1 MLKAIK
7 RFWWL
12 ALLAFGL
19 RTAWGFSNGG
29 PIGNAGDAW
38 QTPVIDYGVGGDIMA
53 PKNIGE
59 EYRRNTPVMYY
70 GYDANFLDYFGTN
83 GMAAV
88 DGAFTIMNNLSNVD
102 AYSPSLSEFPQDSQD
117 YNLTAQALELTDLK
131 SSVLGLLMEQ
141 MGLDEPERYTWTLRE
156 RIAPPGCPLTTEYVV
171 TMRNFDTTTLPSE
184 GIEYSPYVNGTLYTY
199 EIFEF
204 CAGVPTAG
212 TIPLNVDPYANIYTS
227 VASLVLDSG
236 YFYSGLTRDDVMG
249 LRYLFQT
256 NNINYESPTPGS
268 DILTTNLGGEFVLS
282 NLDLSALSASAL
294 TNNPAALAALFPNLI
309 ITGVTTNF
317 TEVCTPNIVF
327 VLQNLYGAP
336 AGSPPEYVAV
346 TNGYNCSYQ
355 PVYTYGFGNVITN
368 TFSKNTH
375 AHLVTISIGTQ
386 TGAPV
391 GSPLVTNT
399 VSQSMTLTNEAS
411 GDYFII
417 PPGDCG
423 LDIVPG
429 SGIVSGVTMTTNVI
443 ASATNS
449 ATGTNSAG
457 FVSTVNLITT
467 FTNREYLAYPVI
479 CGENPSTAGLYEGIE
494 HVQFVKA
501 DYDSLIGQYFQP
513 VTNDY
518 TMTYV
523 DETNGQIAVQHF
535 QRVVTAPD
543 ILFSASDMGDAAY
556 GTRNINFDQG
566 NILPGLAGPG
576 TINPPTTITLNKV
589 GPIYLNGP
597 EELFATNGFILDE
610 LTQTPGFP
618 ALGLLTWA
626 SFDASTNPPV
636 IYPDGTS
643 IQNFENEILIQIS
656 PTSLPDGTN
665 NVPYPATT
673 FTTTGGG
680 AFTPPFTWSVLSST
694 PLPTG
699 LTLSPDGTISGEP
712 TNNVPGTYDFVVQ
725 MSDSL
730 TPPRTV
736 QWNYSITIY

>member
-1 MLKAIK
+1 MLKLIK

-19 RTAWGFSNGG
+19 QAVCGFT
-29 PIGNAGDAW
+29 PIGPGIGGGKLGDAW
-38 QTPVIDYGVGGDIMA
+38 ETPVIDYGLGTDVGT

-59 EYRRNTPVMYY
+59 EYRRNTAVMYY
-70 GYDANFLDYFGTN
+70 GYNVNFLDYFGTN

-102 AYSPSLSEFPQDSQD
+102 AYSSSLSEFPLDSQD

-131 SSVLGLLMEQ
+131 SFTLNLLMEQ
-141 MGLDEPERYTWTLRE
+141 MGLAQPERYTWTLRT
-156 RIAPPGCPLTTEYVV
+156 RIDPPGCPLTTTYVV

-184 GIEYSPYVNGTLYTY
+184 AIQYSPYVNGTLYTY

-204 CAGVPTAG
+204 CGGPDPLAG
-212 TIPLNVDPYANIYTS
+212 TINYNADHLANIYTS
-227 VASLVLDSG
+227 VASFYLDPG
-236 YFYSGLTRDDVMG
+236 FFYTGLTRDDVAG
-249 LRYLFQT
+249 LRYLYQT

-282 NLDLSALSASAL
+282 NLDLSVLSASAL
-294 TNNPAALAALFPNLI
+294 TNDPVTLATLFPNLI

-386 TGAPV
+386 TGAPL

-399 VSQSMTLTNEAS
+399 VSQSMTLTNAAS

-429 SGIVSGVTMTTNVI
+429 SGIVSGVTTTTNVI
-443 ASATNS
+443 TTA
-449 ATGTNSAG
+449 TNSAG
-457 FVSTVNLITT
+457 FVSSVSLITT
-467 FTNREYLAYPVI
+467 FTNRQYLAYPVI
-479 CGENPSTAGLYEGIE
+479 CGANPSTPGLYEGIE

-513 VTNDY
+513 ITNDY

-523 DETNGQIAVQHF
+523 DQTNGQIAIQHF
-535 QRVVTAPD
+535 QRVVTGPD
-543 ILFSASDMGDAAY
+543 ILFSAVDYGDATI
-556 GTRNINFDQG
+556 GTRNLNFDQG
-566 NILPGLAGPG
+566 NVPAGLAGPG
-576 TINPPTTITLNKV
+576 VINPPTTITFNKV
-589 GPIYLNGP
+589 GPIYFNGP
-597 EELFATNGFILDE
+597 LELYLTNGFLGLGE
-610 LTQTPGFP
+610 LTQTPGYP
-618 ALGLLTWA
+618 SLGLLTWA

-643 IQNFENEILIQIS
+643 IQNFENEVLIQIS

-680 AFTPPFTWSVLSST
+680 AFTPPFTWAVLNST

-699 LTLSPDGTISGEP
+699 LTLSPDGTISGTP
-712 TNNVPGTYDFVVQ
+712 INNAPGTYDFVVQ

-736 QWNYSITIY
+736 QWNYSITIH